1 MFIKQLSRCPYLVDS
16 QEFQIFVKPQS
27 QANLQRELSLMP
39 QLSPENQLARI
50 QKYYSFMGAIT
61 DQQIAE

>member
-1 MFIKQLSRCPYLVDS
+1 
-16 QEFQIFVKPQS
+16 VKPQS